1 MNNDKSDANGSIYFR
16 KERNRWMAKYS
27 VKDYTTGK
35 MVVRRKSFLTE
46 EDAQNFLKTLEF
58 QKENPVFIKNNG
70 IPLAEI
76 LKLNLNK
83 KKEMN
88 LIS

>member
-1 MNNDKSDANGSIYFR
+1 MNNDKSDANGSVYFR

-58 QKENPVFIKNNG
+58 QKKILYLLKIMVF
-70 IPLAEI
+70 PL
-76 LKLNLNK
+76 LKF
-83 KKEMN
+83 
-88 LIS
+88 